1 VPTLTKA
8 RWDSFSGLQIKSDP
22 QQATLEPVPNRAQ
35 LAFALMLLLVLAPL
49 AGATCGI
56 QCLAVAPHHPISAVA
71 SQQPCVR
78 AATCCHSTGAAVCTA
93 TQAPETVAALL
104 STGTNA
110 LHNAP
115 AIAVIAAGLLSQ
127 DPRTRT
133 AQTIASSPPGQ
144 LRITPNPLRI

>member
-1 VPTLTKA
+1 M
-8 RWDSFSGLQIKSDP
+8 
-22 QQATLEPVPNRAQ
+22 PNRAQ

-49 AGATCGI
+49 ASTTCGI
-56 QCLAVAPHHPISAVA
+56 RCLAVAPHHPIFALT

-93 TQAPETVAALL
+93 TQAPDTVAALL

-110 LHNAP
+110 LHNPP

-127 DPRTRT
+127 DPRTCT
-133 AQTIASSPPGQ
+133 SQTVDSSPPGQ
-144 LRITPNPLRI
+144 LHATPSPLRI